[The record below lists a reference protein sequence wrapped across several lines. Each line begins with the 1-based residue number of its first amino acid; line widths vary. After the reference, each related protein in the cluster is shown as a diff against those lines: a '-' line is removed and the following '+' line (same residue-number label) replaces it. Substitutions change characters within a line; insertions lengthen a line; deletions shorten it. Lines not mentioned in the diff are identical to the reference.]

1 MLQISSPDTK
11 LLFMMNDITKAG
23 LLFNAASIPC
33 NLFMKLCDEHE
44 PSEIF
49 SSSGF
54 LSELGLTEAQI
65 LRVNDFLAKDGWIER
80 EMDTAQK
87 FGARFITAKDL
98 DYPVKLFDLKRPP
111 VGLYVKG
118 KMILSFPSVAIVG
131 TRTPSQYG
139 QDTASQLAKA
149 IAKSG
154 GITVSGGAQG
164 IDSAAHRGS
173 LSEDGIT
180 IAVFGTSI
188 DRVYPAENKDLFARI
203 AERGAVVSE
212 YPIGSPGEAWH
223 FPERNRLI
231 AGMSSRTVIV
241 EADEKSGA
249 MITARYAEELGRE
262 LWAVPGRICDENSAG
277 TNRLLNRGARCLCD
291 VREFAENFTGRREQ
305 LELFS
310 EEETEPEQEVVQ
322 EQGAV
327 QEKKAVNAEPELSDD
342 EKVIYALIQK
352 NGHRLLDELIAES
365 GKEIGDVV
373 SAIVMLQAEGLVV
386 EAGGRY
392 SATN

>member
-1 MLQISSPDTK
+1 MLRIMILHNK
-11 LLFMMNDITKAG
+11 LFVIMNDITKAG
-23 LLFNAASIPC
+23 LLFNAATIPC
-33 NLFMKLCDEHE
+33 NFFMKLCNEHD

-49 SSSGF
+49 SGSGF
-54 LSELGLTEAQI
+54 LKALGLTEAQVS
-65 LRVNDFLAKDGWIER
+65 RVNDFLAKDGWLAR
-80 EMDTAQK
+80 EIDTTQK
-87 FGARFITAKDL
+87 LGARFITAKDI
-98 DYPVKLFDLKRPP
+98 DYPAKLLDLKRPP

-149 IAKSG
+149 LAKSG
-154 GITVSGGAQG
+154 GITISGGAQG

-188 DRVYPAENKDLFARI
+188 DRVYPVENKDLFARI
-203 AERGAVVSE
+203 TERGAVVSE
-212 YPIGSPGEAWH
+212 YPIGSPGEGWH

-262 LWAVPGRICDENSAG
+262 LWAVPGRICDTNSAG
-277 TNRLLNRGARCLCD
+277 TNRLLLRGAKCLCD
-291 VREFAENFTGRREQ
+291 VGEFVEGFTGRREQ
-305 LELFS
+305 LELFA
-310 EEETEPEQEVVQ
+310 EEEE
-322 EQGAV
+322 AV
-327 QEKKAVNAEPELSDD
+327 QEEAVNAGVELSDD
-342 EKVIYALIQK
+342 EKVIYALIQQK
-352 NGHRLLDELIAES
+352 GNRLLDELIAES
-365 GKEIGDVV
+365 GKEIGDVI
-373 SAIVMLQAEGLVV
+373 SAVVMLQAEGLVV
-386 EAGGRY
+386 ERGGRY
-392 SATN
+392 SVAN

>member
-1 MLQISSPDTK
+1 
-11 LLFMMNDITKAG
+11 MMNNITQAG

-33 NLFMKLCDEHE
+33 SLFMKLCNEHD
-44 PSEIF
+44 PNEIL
-49 SSSGF
+49 SGSGF
-54 LSELGLTEAQI
+54 LKELGLTEAQI
-65 LRVNDFLAKDGWIER
+65 SRVNDFLAKDGWIER
-80 EMDTAQK
+80 EMDSVQK
-87 FGARFITAKDL
+87 LGARFITAKDI

-149 IAKSG
+149 LARSG

-164 IDSAAHRGS
+164 IDSSAHRGS
-173 LSEDGIT
+173 LAENGIT

-188 DRVYPAENKDLFARI
+188 DRVYPAENRDLFARI

-212 YPIGSPGEAWH
+212 YPIGSPGEGWH

-231 AGMSSRTVIV
+231 AALASRVVIA
-241 EADEKSGA
+241 EAGEKSGA
-249 MITARYAEELGRE
+249 MITAKYAEDLGRE
-262 LWAVPGRICDENSAG
+262 LWAVPGRITDANSAG
-277 TNRLLNRGARCLCD
+277 TNRLLFRGAKCLCD
-291 VREFAENFTGRREQ
+291 VREFSESFTGRREQ

-310 EEETEPEQEVVQ
+310 EEETESEQEPAQ
-322 EQGAV
+322 ESGAV
-327 QEKKAVNAEPELSDD
+327 QKNAAVNAGLELSDD

-352 NGHRLLDELIAES
+352 KGHRLMDDRIAES
-365 GKEIGDVV
+365 GKDIGAVTM
-373 SAIVMLQAEGLVV
+373 AIVMLQAEGLVV
-386 EAGGRY
+386 EAGGRF
-392 SATN
+392 SAAN

>member
-1 MLQISSPDTK
+1 
-11 LLFMMNDITKAG
+11 MMNDILKAG
-23 LLFNAASIPC
+23 LLFNAANIPC
-33 NLFMKLCDEHE
+33 SLFMRLCDEHD

-49 SSSGF
+49 SGSGF
-54 LSELGLTEAQI
+54 LKELGLTDAQI

-80 EMDTAQK
+80 EMEITEK
-87 FGARFITAKDL
+87 LGARFITAKDL
-98 DYPVKLFDLKRPP
+98 DYPVKLLDLKRPP

-139 QDTASQLAKA
+139 QETASQLAKA
-149 IAKSG
+149 LAKSG
-154 GITVSGGAQG
+154 CITVSGGAQG

-212 YPIGSPGEAWH
+212 YPIGSPGEGWH

-231 AGMSSRTVIV
+231 AGLASRVVIV
-241 EADEKSGA
+241 EAGEKSGA

-262 LWAVPGRICDENSAG
+262 LWAVPGRICDTNSAG
-277 TNRLLNRGARCLCD
+277 TNRLLFGGAKCLCD
-291 VREFAENFTGRREQ
+291 VREFAEGFTGRREQ
-305 LELFS
+305 LSLFADD
-310 EEETEPEQEVVQ
+310 EAEPEK
-322 EQGAV
+322 GAV
-327 QEKKAVNAEPELSDD
+327 QEKGTVNVGPELSDD
-342 EKVIYALIQK
+342 EKVIYGLIQQK
-352 NGHRLLDELIAES
+352 GNRLLDDLIDES
-365 GKEIGDVV
+365 GKEMGDVI
-373 SAIVMLQAEGLVV
+373 SAVVMLQAEGLVV

-392 SATN
+392 SAAQQ

>member
-1 MLQISSPDTK
+1 M
-11 LLFMMNDITKAG
+11 G
-23 LLFNAASIPC
+23 LRG
-33 NLFMKLCDEHE
+33 HE
-44 PSEIF
+44 VEVVQTR
-49 SSSGF
+49 
-54 LSELGLTEAQI
+54 LSYRMPPHCFVAVQDGGDARLVRHA
-65 LRVNDFLAKDGWIER
+65 LRSDG
-80 EMDTAQK
+80 AV
-87 FGARFITAKDL
+87 F
-98 DYPVKLFDLKRPP
+98 
-111 VGLYVKG
+111 
-118 KMILSFPSVAIVG
+118 FPAV
-131 TRTPSQYG
+131 
-139 QDTASQLAKA
+139 D
-149 IAKSG
+149 
-154 GITVSGGAQG
+154 
-164 IDSAAHRGS
+164 
-173 LSEDGIT
+173 EDGLPWSHKKAPPSNT
-180 IAVFGTSI
+180 KETVAGKEQMEFAVI
-188 DRVYPAENKDLFARI
+188 
-203 AERGAVVSE
+203 
-212 YPIGSPGEAWH
+212 
-223 FPERNRLI
+223 
-231 AGMSSRTVIV
+231 M

-352 NGHRLLDELIAES
+352 KGHRLLDELIAES